1 LAALA
6 LLRLLIE
13 RPLGGGLALA
23 WPEGVLFQLRIGAI
37 LTAAVVGA
45 SLGVSGAQLQAT
57 LRNPLADPFILGVSA
72 GAGLGVALAIAFG
85 EGATSASLEA
95 AAPSV
100 VRRALEAGGLVG
112 PASLGAL
119 AALLATQLLGSRRD
133 GPDPLTLVLA
143 GVVVSAMCGAATLF
157 VQHLLPQAARGDLST
172 WMMGRIPESPDP
184 WLLGAVGGLG
194 ALGLL
199 AGVLAARTLDA
210 ATFGDDEARALGV
223 RLGVLRAGMATS
235 AGVLAA
241 GSVAIAGPLAFVG
254 LMAPHIARSLLGS
267 QHRPLMVGAAVVGAG
282 VLIAADVLRQAID
295 VGAGRI
301 PVGVFTALAGGPL
314 FLLLLQRWRGGT

>member
-1 LAALA
+1 VD
-6 LLRLLIE
+6 E
-13 RPLGGGLALA
+13 
-23 WPEGVLFQLRIGAI
+23 
-37 LTAAVVGA
+37 
-45 SLGVSGAQLQAT
+45 VSG
-57 LRNPLADPFILGVSA
+57 
-72 GAGLGVALAIAFG
+72 
-85 EGATSASLEA
+85 

-100 VRRALEAGGLVG
+100 ARRVLEAGGLVG

-119 AALLATQLLGSRRD
+119 GALLATQLLGTRRD

-143 GVVVSAMCGAATLF
+143 GVVISAMCGAATLF
-157 VQHLLPQAARGDLST
+157 VQHLLPHAARGDLST
-172 WMMGRIPESPDP
+172 WMMGRIPEAPDR
-184 WLLGAVGGLG
+184 WLLGTVAGLA

-199 AGVLAARTLDA
+199 AGALVARALDA

-223 RLGVLRAGMATS
+223 RLGLLRAGMATS

-254 LMAPHIARSLLGS
+254 LMAPHIARLLLGAR
-267 QHRPLMVGAAVVGAG
+267 HRPLMFGAALVGAAL
-282 VLIAADVLRQAID
+282 LIAADVLRQSID

-314 FLLLLQRWRGGT
+314 FLLLLQRGRGRP